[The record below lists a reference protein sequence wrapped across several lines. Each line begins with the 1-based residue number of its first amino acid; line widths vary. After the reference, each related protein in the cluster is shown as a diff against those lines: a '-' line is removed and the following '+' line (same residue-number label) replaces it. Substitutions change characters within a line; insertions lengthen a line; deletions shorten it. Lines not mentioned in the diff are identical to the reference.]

1 MKILNNKPDNDPRH
15 LSQFDDYDRT
25 KINANHLD
33 NKNDKYHFD
42 TPKEIFLKSLGMG
55 FVIYLSVGFGF
66 TFLVSQILSHLTKTA
81 GLFMLFFHWFIDPFP
96 VWIAKLWNGFGVPL
110 WMFVARIALYA
121 IFSGCWGYY
130 LYSTN
135 RKNRSLHDHSDMEY
149 EEGDMRLVQPEELP
163 DKFNIFPDAGAH
175 SHQILPSMILAHMML
190 DEGKSPQYTVEHRQ
204 IVYETENTGS
214 RRSAKIKRDQNGN
227 PVYHI
232 YRKSKPMID
241 NAFGDKLFDS
251 MEISDRWR
259 QRYQPKK
266 LTYNPKMGNGKYKYF
281 DKPKYTTV
289 YDMMKA
295 DWYMPDYENQTPGG
309 MYIVSTGPENSLVVA
324 ETRAGKGQTIINPL
338 IDMWSRTDNKA
349 NIMANDPKG
358 ELISQFY
365 YPLVK
370 RGFNVV
376 QFNLM
381 FPEKTNI
388 YNPLLYAAEASRQG
402 NIVEMSAYVDE
413 IAELLFPSSK
423 NSDQFWV
430 KAPRNVFKELA
441 IGMIAYYQDQEDQ
454 LRERAIKD
462 NMSETELEHK
472 LDVLWGHVTL
482 NNLYQM
488 MNVLSARKATD
499 PELLDLG
506 DNEPLE
512 ETNYLTLFFKAMA
525 KLPRNDIRTQAINA
539 NDSVNS
545 MAQSEKTLS
554 SVYGVAT
561 TSLQFFSEMTVARL
575 TSGRP
580 SQNFD
585 MASLSFPRR
594 INVRFDT
601 RFLDQHKLQN
611 CQFNVSCYSNPD
623 FAEEHRYTEKGYDVK
638 GTVDPNGWVKAF
650 FKPIFPENEIYIKLD
665 LLAMGRGNYPAQTF
679 YFKFTKH
686 YQHALNGHEFVEE
699 PTTGQRIIHGGSLD
713 EYDNEWHKAPMSKK
727 KVLSQKFKRSMFTL
741 DQVNLRDNVIDAS
754 EYIEKVKAPCITQFD
769 IGYEEK
775 PKAIF
780 MITPPNKSS
789 YSQIILIALSQSF
802 NTQYSNATTSQS
814 DQKPFYNTFY
824 MLDEIGNLTSD
835 GKGIPGFTTKVSIG
849 LGEGQRF
856 IQIYQSLEQLTDV
869 YGQSADKILEA
880 NMANITYLKS
890 PNTKMIEELSKMSG
904 EQHRVK
910 HVGTTVDE
918 DKGHRH
924 KMTAATE
931 GMAHENFRQEK
942 QPVITVSQFLN
953 IPKANAITLGRKN
966 PIWATNQTAL
976 PYAYALHADQL
987 RDDVGM
993 EKGAHSYAAN
1003 LVPTTSYTTEFNL
1016 IANTPDFFQMV
1027 RDVVKQAREADDVRR
1042 VYQERS
1048 GMNEEEMQSHRSN
1061 NMADNMMREIHR
1073 RVHLQEETKEARKK
1087 ADTARYI
1094 NTVKAECQ
1102 GDMLS
1107 DDDRKLQGLH
1117 LSNNAMITDN
1127 DDDLDIDTYLEQQV
1141 LAAAGVL
1148 HIAEFDENSMDKL
1161 GYTEEEK
1168 EAYRRMQ
1175 HSQQSEGKVDKDV
1188 VEERVESQKQDNGH
1202 DIFMTLE
1209 GDNSDTDR
1217 ASAYLLLQD
1226 DHTSSALNSDDDIID
1241 ALLRN
1246 SHDDL
1251 KQTSDSKVVMARTRK
1266 LEYHCTG
1273 TTALDELSA
1282 GTVLIDCDKQDN
1294 NDDRPSSL
1302 FKATDKL
1309 AAYLTG
1315 CYQKFAD
1322 LGEFASDFQI
1332 DYNNQV

>member
-1 MKILNNKPDNDPRH
+1 MSFDNDPRH

-25 KINANHLD
+25 KINVNQLGS
-33 NKNDKYHFD
+33 KNDKYTFD
-42 TPKEIFLKSLGMG
+42 TPKQMLLKSLAAG
-55 FVIYLSVGFGF
+55 FCIYLCIGFFAALFVAKTTSFF
-66 TFLVSQILSHLTKTA
+66 THNA
-81 GLFMLFFHWFIDPFP
+81 GTLMIFYHWFIDPFP
-96 VWIAKLWNGFGVPL
+96 AAIAHLWGGFGVPFGL
-110 WMFVARIALYA
+110 FLIRILIYT
-121 IFSGCWGYY
+121 ISTGCWWYY

-163 DKFNIFPDAGAH
+163 DKFDIFPDAGAH
-175 SHQILPSMILAHMML
+175 SKQVLPSMILAHMML
-190 DEGKSPQYTVEHRQ
+190 DEDKSPDYTIEHRQ
-204 IVYETENTGS
+204 IVYEKEEGGS
-214 RRSAKIKRDQNGN
+214 RRAAKIKRDQNGN
-227 PVYHI
+227 PIYHI
-232 YRKSKPMID
+232 YRESKPMID
-241 NAFGDKLFDS
+241 NKFGDKLFDS

-259 QRYQPKK
+259 QRYDPHK
-266 LTYNPKMGNGKYKYF
+266 LSYNPKTAKGEFKYHG
-281 DKPKYTTV
+281 KPKYKTV

-338 IDMWSRTDNKA
+338 MDMWSRTDDVA

-402 NIVEMSAYVDE
+402 NIVEMSSYIDE

-423 NSDQFWV
+423 GTDQFWV

-454 LRERAIKD
+454 LREQAIKD
-462 NMSETELEHK
+462 DMSETELEHK

-512 ETNYLTLFFKAMA
+512 ETNYLTLFFKALA
-525 KLPRNDIRTQAINA
+525 KLPKNDIRTQAVNA

-545 MAQSEKTLS
+545 MAQSERTLS

-601 RFLDQHKLQN
+601 RFLEQNKLQN
-611 CQFNVSCYSNPD
+611 CQFNVSCYSNED
-623 FAEEHRYTEKGYDVK
+623 FSEEHRYTEKGYDVK

-650 FKPIFPENEIYIKLD
+650 FKPIFPENEIYIKID

-686 YQHALNGHEFVEE
+686 YQHALNGKEFVEE

-713 EYDNEWHKAPMSKK
+713 EYDNEWHYSSIKKK
-727 KVLSQKFKRSMFTL
+727 KVLSGKLKRSMFTL

-754 EYIEKVKAPCITQFD
+754 EYREKVESPCIIQVD

-931 GMAHENFRQEK
+931 GMVHENFRQEK

-976 PYAYALHADQL
+976 PYAYALHSDQL

-1061 NMADNMMREIHR
+1061 DMADNMMREIHR
-1073 RVHLQEETKEARKK
+1073 RVRLQEETKEARKK

-1094 NTVKAECQ
+1094 DTVKSECM
-1102 GDMLS
+1102 GEMLS

-1127 DDDLDIDTYLEQQV
+1127 DDNMDLDSYLEQ
-1141 LAAAGVL
+1141 AALSSNDVL
-1148 HIAEFDENSMDKL
+1148 HVTGFDEDSMDKF
-1161 GYTEEEK
+1161 GYTDDEIK
-1168 EAYRRMQ
+1168 AYKMQ
-1175 HSQQSEGKVDKDV
+1175 ARSRHVEGVEDKDRTAG
-1188 VEERVESQKQDNGH
+1188 VEDARKQDNSH
-1202 DIFMTLE
+1202 DSFLRDPEDPDPVDRLE
-1209 GDNSDTDR
+1209 AYGTFKSDLMND
-1217 ASAYLLLQD
+1217 LFNNDEVLMD
-1226 DHTSSALNSDDDIID
+1226 MFKKVGGIGVDDDGNIV
-1241 ALLRN
+1241 LTN
-1246 SHDDL
+1246 T
-1251 KQTSDSKVVMARTRK
+1251 KQIKYV
-1266 LEYHCTG
+1266 CQG
-1273 TTALDELSA
+1273 TTNKTPLQA
-1282 GTVLIDCDKQDN
+1282 GTILIKNMGEN
-1294 NDDRPSSL
+1294 NDDRPSTQWQVQER
-1302 FKATDKL
+1302 FAD
-1309 AAYLTG
+1309 YITG
-1315 CYQKFAD
+1315 CFEELRNTGHFAD
-1322 LGEFASDFQI
+1322 TFMQDWL
-1332 DYNNQV
+1332 NQR